1 MAGGYGRFDDKEAS
15 GGTLFVMGLVA
26 GTLLGVGLGM
36 LFAPKS
42 GAALRRQLRRQ
53 AGALADQAQD
63 GYRNATDNVGQWV
76 AKGTDAAAELSD
88 RGKEMY
94 GKAREAVEHGADEAQ
109 KYVRDAADAVS
120 DATSKLRR
128 S

>member
-1 MAGGYGRFDDKEAS
+1 MAGGYGRFDDKES
-15 GGTLFVMGLVA
+15 GGGTLFVMGLVA

-42 GAALRRQLRRQ
+42 GAALRRQLRRR

-76 AKGTDAAAELSD
+76 EKGTDAAAELSD
-88 RGKEMY
+88 RGKEVY
-94 GKAREAVEHGADEAQ
+94 GKARAAVEHGADEAQ
-109 KYVRDAADAVS
+109 KLARGAVDAMS